1 MLNREEIR
9 DLINKKK
16 LIDCFIDLETQ
27 LTPDG
32 FDLTVEKI
40 FSFKSEGSLDFSNKE
55 RILSK
60 EEELKTIKKNKKE
73 QYGWWNLKGGVYKIR
88 TNEIV
93 NLPKNLTG
101 LSFPRSS
108 LLRMGCFVHT
118 GVWDAGF
125 NGKGEFILSVGING
139 LKIKQNARVAQLVFF
154 KMKETKTG
162 YSGIYKNLK

>member
-9 DLINKKK
+9 NLIKNKK
-16 LIDCFIDLETQ
+16 LIDCFIDLEIQ

-40 FSFKSEGSLDFSNKE
+40 FSFESKGLLDFSNKE
-55 RILSK
+55 RVISK
-60 EEELKTIKKNKKE
+60 EKELKSTKNKRKE
-73 QYGWWNLKGGVYKIR
+73 QYGWWNLKEGVYKVR

-93 NLPKNLTG
+93 NLPKNLVG

-108 LLRMGCFVHT
+108 LLRMGGFVHT

-125 NGKGEFILSVGING
+125 NGKGEFILSIGNNG
-139 LKIKQNARVAQLVFF
+139 LKIKQNARIAQLVFL
-154 KMKETKTG
+154 KMNETKKG
-162 YSGIYKNLK
+162 YEGVYKNLK